1 MKKVLIL
8 LLSLVALSC
17 SLDDENNVIE
27 NYHVE
32 ILPIESAIVPESF
45 NYGEEHEITVTY
57 LRPNSC
63 HAFNDFY
70 YVKDNNE
77 RTVAIM
83 STVLDNNQNCLELND
98 EQQRTFTLEATQT
111 ENYVF
116 KFWQGKDDNDQDVYL
131 TYEVEAID

>member
-63 HAFNDFY
+63 H
-70 YVKDNNE
+70 NE

-116 KFWQGKDDNDQDVYL
+116 KFWQGEDDSGNDTYL
-131 TYEVEAID
+131 IIEVPVNQ

>member
-1 MKKVLIL
+1 MKKVLTL

-116 KFWQGKDDNDQDVYL
+116 KFWQGEDDSGNDTYL
-131 TYEVEAID
+131 IIEVPVNQ

>member
-83 STVLDNNQNCLELND
+83 DG
-98 EQQRTFTLEATQT
+98 A
-111 ENYVF
+111 
-116 KFWQGKDDNDQDVYL
+116 
-131 TYEVEAID
+131 

>member
-116 KFWQGKDDNDQDVYL
+116 KFWQGENDSGNDTYL
-131 TYEVEAID
+131 IIEVPVNQ

>member
-77 RTVAIM
+77 RTVAVM

-116 KFWQGKDDNDQDVYL
+116 KFWQGEDDSGNDTYL
-131 TYEVEAID
+131 IIEVPVNQ

>member
-8 LLSLVALSC
+8 LFSLVALSC

-77 RTVAIM
+77 RTVAVM

-116 KFWQGKDDNDQDVYL
+116 KFWQGEDDSGNDTYL
-131 TYEVEAID
+131 IIEVPVNQ

>member
-116 KFWQGKDDNDQDVYL
+116 KFWQGEDDSGNDTYL
-131 TYEVEAID
+131 IIEVPVNQ

>member
-1 MKKVLIL
+1 M
-8 LLSLVALSC
+8 
-17 SLDDENNVIE
+17 
-27 NYHVE
+27 
-32 ILPIESAIVPESF
+32 
-45 NYGEEHEITVTY
+45 
-57 LRPNSC
+57 RPNSC

-116 KFWQGKDDNDQDVYL
+116 KFWQGEDDSGNDTYL
-131 TYEVEAID
+131 IIEVPVNQ